1 MGSMRQVFILITLMV
16 LSLLLL
22 TLGRAL
28 AEEPVRLAVFDLQ
41 PIGVDPA
48 TVQATGQLLR
58 NDLAGTGR
66 FSVVEEGEMQ
76 RVLGQGTMCYDS
88 RCAAESGRRLGAHKA
103 LVGSLSRLGE
113 KIIVELR
120 LVDVASAQVEYSDRM
135 ASTTVEDL
143 DAVIQR
149 MAKSVASGKP
159 VEGTAEVGLIVQ
171 EEAREPLR
179 RQNFF
184 TVGGKIGYLFPTGD
198 SWGQADRLL
207 CLDWVTRYETNDFFV
222 ESLVGYRYQLNED
235 NGAFDVPI
243 EFSIF
248 YVPSRSDF
256 SPYFGGGL
264 GIHWIG
270 ARRWDENGDHGNDDD
285 ERWTNNGLALNLGGG
300 LMGFRTYDFRIIVDL
315 RYSLVMA
322 DLGGQDT
329 HQGIMLTFGI
339 TSPRGGDKGPRGCCL
354 FNF

>member
-1 MGSMRQVFILITLMV
+1 MKQVFVLIVLMM
-16 LSLLLL
+16 LSLLVL
-22 TLGRAL
+22 TIGRAL
-28 AEEPVRLAVFDLQ
+28 AEETVRLAVFDLQ

-48 TVQATGQLLR
+48 TVEAATQLLR

-66 FSVVEEGEMQ
+66 FAVVDRGEI
-76 RVLGQGTMCYDS
+76 RRILGQDALCSDAG
-88 RCAAESGRRLGAHKA
+88 CAAENGRRLGAQKA

-120 LVDVASAQVEYSDRM
+120 LVDVPTGGVEYSDRM
-135 ASTTVEDL
+135 ASATVEDL
-143 DAVIQR
+143 DTVIQR
-149 MAKSVASGKP
+149 MAGSVASGKP
-159 VEGTAEVGLIVQ
+159 VEGTAEVGLITR
-171 EEAREPLR
+171 EEAREPRR

-235 NGAFDVPI
+235 NGAFDIPI

-248 YVPSRSDF
+248 YVPGRSDF

-270 ARRWDENGDHGNDDD
+270 ARRWDGNGDPGDDD
-285 ERWTNNGLALNLGGG
+285 GRSTNNGLALNLGGG
-300 LMGFRTYDFRIIVDL
+300 LMGFRTYDFRIVVDL
-315 RYSLVMA
+315 RYSIVMA
-322 DLGGQDT
+322 DLDGQDT

-339 TSPRGGDKGPRGCCL
+339 TSPRGGDNGPRGCCL
-354 FNF
+354 VNF